1 MLGWTGDYGDPDN
14 FLYAHFGPGA
24 TQDLGNYQNPELVQL
39 LNQARVT
46 SDQDE
51 REALYQQADEILFA
65 EALRIPIVHSQPLLA
80 QRASLAGWEPSPLGS
95 EQFVDVEKS

>member
-24 TQDLGNYQNPELVQL
+24 TADLGDWKDEEVFTL
-39 LNQARVT
+39 LNKAREV
-46 SDQDE
+46 SDPAE
-51 REALYQQADEILFA
+51 REQIYAQVDKMLFD

-80 QRASLAGWEPSPLGS
+80 RRSTISGWEPSPLGS
-95 EQFVDVEKS
+95 EPFEAIDKQ